1 MPPLKITV
9 ATVTYNAGALID
21 RTLRSVA
28 EQNYPHVEHLLVDGS
43 SGDDTLLH
51 IRRYQERNTVADV
64 PHEIELV
71 SEPDDGLYDAMN
83 KALAHATGTYILF
96 LNAGD
101 CLHSP
106 DTLASVAEAARQGAE
121 GGRLPAVVYGDT
133 NLVDEQG
140 NFLRRRRLT
149 PPERLTWRS
158 FRQGM
163 LVCHQAFV
171 ARTDL
176 AKATPY
182 DLHYRFSADF
192 DWCVRLMKRAEAEA
206 IPMAN
211 LHAVVADYLSEG
223 MTTRHHEASLKE
235 RFHIM
240 ARHYGLLP
248 TLLRHAWF
256 AVRTF
261 TKK

>member
-9 ATVTYNAGALID
+9 ATVTYNAGALIE

-28 EQNYPHVEHLLVDGS
+28 EQHYPHVEHLLVDGS

-51 IRRYQERNTVADV
+51 IRRYQERNTVARV

-83 KALAHATGTYILF
+83 KALAHATGNYILF

-106 DTLASVAEAARQGAE
+106 DTLAAVAEAARREAKDGE
-121 GGRLPAVVYGDT
+121 LPAVVYGDT
-133 NLVDEQG
+133 HLVDEQG

-149 PPERLTWRS
+149 PPEHLTWRS
-158 FRQGM
+158 FTQGM

-176 AKATPY
+176 ARATPY
-182 DLHYRFSADF
+182 DLRYRLSADF
-192 DWCVRLMKRAEAEA
+192 DWCVRLMKQAEALRL
-206 IPMAN
+206 PMVN
-211 LHAVVADYLSEG
+211 LHDVVADYLSEG

-235 RFHIM
+235 RFCIM

-248 TLLRHAWF
+248 TLLRHVWF
-256 AVRTF
+256 VVRRF
-261 TKK
+261 TKQ